1 MRMIV
6 HQGEIRPLY
15 ALASRLVLA
24 AALLTALPSARAA
37 EQPNGSPVASGADG
51 WMYLESELRF
61 LKFPVFWGPEAK
73 DCARTPKPDT
83 ADPVPAIVDFNN
95 QLAAKGITLFLAPV
109 PPKAWNSS
117 VAPKPVPAGREKDGL
132 SNFYARLSKEG
143 VRCVDLREALG
154 SEGDAAGLRFCK
166 TDSHWSGE
174 GCVSAAKAVADA
186 IRPLL
191 PKTGANRFQEQWEE
205 VEIRGDLA
213 DLARS
218 PEALREKVRVR
229 RVSDA
234 SGGPLRADPS
244 SPVLIL
250 GDSHTL
256 VFHEFLA
263 EGSGFTD
270 QLAVET
276 GFAPDW
282 IGTRGSGANAV
293 RLSLLRRNAK
303 DAGYLAGK
311 KVVIWCF
318 AAREFT
324 EADQGWLQIP
334 LSPAAKEQ
342 K

>member
-1 MRMIV
+1 MIV
-6 HQGEIRPLY
+6 QQGDVRPLS
-15 ALASRLVLA
+15 AFAAWLVLA
-24 AALLTALPSARAA
+24 AAIFTCPPPARAA
-37 EQPNGSPVASGADG
+37 EQPAGSPVVAGADG

-61 LKFPVFWGPEAK
+61 LKFPVFWGPGAK
-73 DCARTPKPDT
+73 DSARTPKPDT

-117 VAPKPVPAGREKDGL
+117 VAPKPVPEGREKDGL
-132 SNFYARLSKEG
+132 GHFYARLSKEG
-143 VRCVDLREALG
+143 VRCIDLRQALG
-154 SEGDAAGLRFCK
+154 AEGDAAGLKFCK

-174 GCVSAAKAVADA
+174 GCVAAAKAVAEF

-191 PKTGANRFQEQWEE
+191 PKTGATRFQERWEE
-205 VEIRGDLA
+205 SEIRGDLA

-256 VFHEFLA
+256 VFHDFFA

-270 QLAVET
+270 QLAFET

-282 IGTRGSGANAV
+282 IGTRGSGSNAV

-311 KVVIWCF
+311 KVVVWCF

-334 LSPAAKEQ
+334 LSPAAKEP